1 MKPRRNIAARAG
13 AWSARHRKTAV
24 IGWLVFCIV
33 AFMGGNMLGGAKK
46 IEQTD
51 LGVGDAGRATKLI
64 AESFPENAGE
74 MVLISSTKHDARDPQ
89 FKAAVSELGRT
100 LEGTKG
106 VANVT
111 GPYDKGA
118 VNAISED
125 GSAVRLSY
133 EVPGDK
139 TEAADAVAAPLK
151 AIATA
156 AKGHPD
162 IKYEPFGDVS
172 SEQEF
177 NKIFADDFKKATT
190 TSLPL
195 TLIILLI
202 AAGTLVAAGVP
213 LLLGITG
220 VLGTM
225 GVVAGLSQL
234 SPVAG
239 EINEIILL
247 IGLAV
252 GVDYALFYL
261 RREREERAAGRSK
274 EAAVEAAAATSG
286 RAVLVSGFT
295 VMIAMAGMYLAGDP
309 TFASFAT
316 GGILVVAVSMVGS
329 LTVLPG
335 LLSMLGDRVD
345 KGRIPLIGRLKRRA
359 AGFGLWSRVVDR
371 VLKRPLAAA
380 VISGAVLIALTVPA
394 LEMHTATPGIDS
406 FPKDMQAVQT
416 FNHLDEVFPSEGNAS
431 VVVVKAKDVTSGAVQ
446 SAITEFQAGAEKRGD
461 VFNGATDV
469 IVSPDKTAAQIEVPM
484 IGDGD
489 DAATERALG
498 VLRED
503 LVPATLT
510 GAKGVDEVVVG
521 GEAAELK
528 DYNDNMGTS
537 IYYVFAF
544 VLTAAFLLL
553 LFTFRSIVIPIK
565 AIVLNLLSVGAA
577 YGVLV
582 LVFQHGWGAGLL
594 GFEPTGAITPWLPLF
609 MFVVLF
615 GLSMD
620 YHVFL
625 LSRIRELYDRGMSTD
640 EAVAEAVK
648 STSGTITS
656 AALVMVGVFAVF
668 ATLSFMMFKQMGV
681 GLASAVLIDATII
694 RGVLLPATMTL
705 LGNANWWVPRSL
717 HWLPKFSHE
726 PEVVP
731 AQA

>member
-1 MKPRRNIAARAG
+1 MKPRRNIAAKAG
-13 AWSARHRKTAV
+13 RWSAQHRKTAV
-24 IGWLVFCIV
+24 IGWLIFSIV
-33 AFMGGNMLGGAKK
+33 AFMGGNMLGSEK
-46 IEQTD
+46 IKPTE
-51 LGVGDAGRATKLI
+51 LGVGEAGRADKLI
-64 AESFPENAGE
+64 GEAFPENAGE
-74 MVLISSTKHDARDPQ
+74 AVLISSTAHDSRDPK
-89 FKAAVSELGRT
+89 FKAAVGELSKK
-100 LEGTKG
+100 LEATPG
-106 VANVT
+106 VENVV
-111 GPYDKGA
+111 GPYSPKA
-118 VNAISED
+118 ANAISED
-125 GSAVRLSY
+125 GTAVRLSY
-133 EVPGDK
+133 ELRGDK
-139 TEAADAVAAPLK
+139 TETAEAVKAPLK
-151 AIATA
+151 TIATV
-156 AKGHPD
+156 AKANTD
-162 IKYEPFGDVS
+162 ITYEPFGDVS
-172 SEQEF
+172 SEEEF
-177 NKIFADDFKKATT
+177 EKIFQDDFKKATT

-195 TLIILLI
+195 TLFILLL

-225 GVVAGLSQL
+225 GLVAGISQI

-309 TFASFAT
+309 TFTSFAT
-316 GGILVVAVSMVGS
+316 GAILVVAVSMVGS
-329 LTVLPG
+329 ITVLPG

-345 KGRIPLIGRLKRRA
+345 KGRIPLIGRLKRRTA
-359 AGFGLWSRVVDR
+359 EFGLWSRVVDR
-371 VLKRPLAAA
+371 VLKRPLLSALA
-380 VISGAVLIALTVPA
+380 SGGVLVALAVPA
-394 LEMHTATPGIDS
+394 LGLHTATPGIES
-406 FPKDMQAVQT
+406 FSNEIKSVQT
-416 FNHLDEVFPSEGNAS
+416 FHHLEKVFPSQGNPS
-431 VVVVKAKDVTSGAVQ
+431 TVVIKSKDVTDGSVK
-446 SAITEFQAGAEKRGD
+446 SAIADLEAGVAKHRD
-461 VFNGATDV
+461 VFNGAASTT
-469 IVSPDKTAAQIEVPM
+469 VSPDRTVAQVEVPM

-489 DAATERALG
+489 DAASERALST
-498 VLRED
+498 LRED
-503 LVPATLT
+503 VIPATI
-510 GAKGVDEVVVG
+510 AAAEGVDEVVVG
-521 GEAAELK
+521 GQTAELV

-544 VLTAAFLLL
+544 VLAAAFMLLL
-553 LFTFRSIVIPIK
+553 VTFRSLVIPIK
-565 AIVLNLLSVGAA
+565 AILLNLLSVGAA

-625 LSRIRELYDRGMSTD
+625 LSRIRELYDGGMSTD
-640 EAVAEAVK
+640 EAVAGAVK
-648 STSGTITS
+648 STSGVITS
-656 AALVMVGVFAVF
+656 AAMVMVGVFAVF
-668 ATLSFMMFKQMGV
+668 ATLSFLMFKQMGV
-681 GLASAVLIDATII
+681 GLAAAVLIDATII
-694 RGVLLPATMTL
+694 RGVLLPATMKL
-705 LGNANWWVPRSL
+705 LGDWNWWLPSSL
-717 HWLPKFSHE
+717 SWLPKFEHE